1 MSFTNPTFPDVDPD
15 TFLRKPL
22 NFDSPRDTPRFC
34 QSSQACLVN
43 LSCTSTPVT
52 ELAFS

>member
-22 NFDSPRDTPRFC
+22 NFDKPSRH
-34 QSSQACLVN
+34 AEV
-43 LSCTSTPVT
+43 LSI
-52 ELAFS
+52 